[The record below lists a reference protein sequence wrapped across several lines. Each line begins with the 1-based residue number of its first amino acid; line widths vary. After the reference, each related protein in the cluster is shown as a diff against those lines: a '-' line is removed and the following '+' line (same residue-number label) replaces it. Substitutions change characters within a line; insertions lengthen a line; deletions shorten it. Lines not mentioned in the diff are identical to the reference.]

1 MRPPLPG
8 GCGGGGG
15 GGGVTAAPVFFASVS
30 LMHSDDGLTWL
41 GVEMH
46 ATGNY

>member
-1 MRPPLPG
+1 VCVRLLSGG
-8 GCGGGGG
+8 GCGGGGF
-15 GGGVTAAPVFFASVS
+15 TAAAVFFASVS

-46 ATGNY
+46 STANY